1 MSTSKSITAFLFIL
15 FPLIVNAQLIT
26 GIGTRWSDAFT
37 EWIIYTDNEELEG
50 DLTLRWQ
57 LQGDWS
63 EWDYRLG
70 EEVGSIKMKWKDNP
84 SQWELRGGNEIV
96 TIYMVWPND
105 VREWRLTDNSTT
117 LTLKSRWG
125 NNRNEWQL
133 KTEKYGHFDIIANW
147 ENDPREWNVWDEL
160 DEDISIHMKIALLF
174 IATFH
179 SSPKG

>member
-1 MSTSKSITAFLFIL
+1 MSLSKIIIAFFL
-15 FPLIVNAQLIT
+15 LINPIFTNAQYIN
-26 GIGTRWSDAFT
+26 GIGTRWNNAFM
-37 EWIIYTDNEELEG
+37 EWIIYTEDEDLEG

-70 EEVGSIKMKWKDNP
+70 EEIGSIKMKWRDNP

-105 VREWRLTDNSTT
+105 IREWRVTNNNVT

-125 NNRNEWQL
+125 NNLNEWQL
-133 KTEKYGHFDIIANW
+133 KNDKYGHFDIFAQW
-147 ENDPREWNVWDEL
+147 ENDPREWNVWDDL
-160 DEDISIHMKIALLF
+160 DENISIHMKIALIF

>member
-1 MSTSKSITAFLFIL
+1 MSLSKIILVLLFLINPVFS
-15 FPLIVNAQLIT
+15 NAQYIN
-26 GIGTRWSDAFT
+26 GIGTRWSDAFM
-37 EWIIYTDNEELEG
+37 EWIIYTEDEELEG

-63 EWDYRLG
+63 AWDYRLG
-70 EEVGSIKMKWKDNP
+70 EEVGSIKMKWKNNP

-96 TIYMVWPND
+96 TIHMVWPND
-105 VREWRLTDNSTT
+105 VREWRLTNNSVT

-125 NNRNEWQL
+125 NNLNEWQL
-133 KTEKYGHFDIIANW
+133 KTEKHGRFDIIAQW
-147 ENDPREWNVWDEL
+147 ENDPREWNVWDDV
-160 DEDISIHMKIALLF
+160 DENISIHMKIALLF

>member
-1 MSTSKSITAFLFIL
+1 MILFKPFVFFLFMI
-15 FPLIVNAQLIT
+15 FPIIGNAQYIT
-26 GIGTRWSDAFT
+26 GIGTRWSDAFA
-37 EWIIYTDNEELEG
+37 EWIIYTDDEELEG

-63 EWDYRLG
+63 AWDYRLG
-70 EEVGSIKMKWKDNP
+70 EDFGSIKMKWKDNP

-96 TIYMVWPND
+96 SIYMVWPND

-125 NNRNEWQL
+125 NNLNEWEL
-133 KTEKYGHFDIIANW
+133 KTEKHGRFAIFANW

-160 DEDISIHMKIALLF
+160 DEDISIHMKIALIF
-174 IATFH
+174 IATYH
-179 SSPKG
+179 SSPKN